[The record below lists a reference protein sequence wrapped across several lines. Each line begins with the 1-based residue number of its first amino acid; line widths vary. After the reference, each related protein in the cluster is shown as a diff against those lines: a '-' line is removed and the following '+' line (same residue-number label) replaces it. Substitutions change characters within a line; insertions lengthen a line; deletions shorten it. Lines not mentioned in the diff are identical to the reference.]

1 MKITTILACSLLLA
15 APCVALDLE
24 NLVSPETLTTFGEN
38 LGFSPE
44 QQTKLS
50 QIYENAR
57 SEAAGLEEAVKRE
70 EEALNARLRAV
81 TIDGDAAAADFG
93 KLLAAES
100 KLKQLQ
106 FKTLL
111 ALRSVLSAEQL
122 AKAIALESK
131 IRAEN
136 GPLKTAIEQ
145 KAERIRLAF
154 DSLGV
159 QPAPELVVEGE
170 RIRLHLRT
178 GEFEKAD
185 AALDEL
191 GKKVGIDEA
200 VDEAEID
207 FSRLSPGETE
217 LTVLEGRYRAVEAA
231 AQRVI
236 HLPTIR
242 KLLQARDA
250 IETAKTIE
258 DASAVGRV
266 LTWAEEALGLNPA
279 P

>member
-1 MKITTILACSLLLA
+1 MKTITLLACSLLIA
-15 APCVALDLE
+15 APCRSLDLE
-24 NLVSPETLTTFGEN
+24 NLVSPETLTAFGET
-38 LGFSPE
+38 LGFSTD
-44 QQTKLS
+44 QQTELAR
-50 QIYENAR
+50 IYESAK
-57 SEAAGLEEAVKRE
+57 SEGILLEEAVKRA
-70 EEALNARLRAV
+70 EEALNAKLRTE
-81 TIDGDAAAADFG
+81 TIDDDEAAADFG
-93 KLLAAES
+93 ELLAAES

-111 ALRSVLSAEQL
+111 ALRAVLSPEQL
-122 AKAIALESK
+122 AKALALETK

-136 GPLKTAIEQ
+136 GPLKAIIEQ

-154 DSLGV
+154 ESLGI

-191 GKKVGIDEA
+191 GKKIGIDEA
-200 VDEAEID
+200 GDESKID
-207 FSRLSPGETE
+207 FSRPSPGDTE
-217 LTVLEGRYRAVEAA
+217 LTVLESRYRAVEAA
-231 AQRVI
+231 AQQVI

-250 IETAKTIE
+250 IETAKATE
-258 DASAVGRV
+258 DATAVGRV
-266 LTWAEEALGLNPA
+266 LTWAEETLGLNPA